1 MLMASPAPSL
11 VVEDLRVGRVA
22 GGPPIVD
29 GVSFEVQSGEVLGIV
44 GESGSGKSLT
54 AFAIAGLLPPAL
66 AVTGGA
72 IGVAGEDVIGLDPA
86 ARRRLA
92 GSRIG
97 IVFQDPLSS
106 LNPVRRVGT
115 LLIESAMR
123 HRGIDRRAARA
134 LAIERMR
141 EMRLP
146 DPERL
151 IDAYP
156 HQLSGG
162 QRQRVMIALAL
173 MNDPALLIADEP
185 TTALDATVQ
194 RSILALL
201 RRQAAGR
208 ATILITHDLGVAASL
223 CDRIVVMLGGR
234 VVETGPARALLA
246 APREAYTR
254 MLVDARRGLARPA
267 AEPAP

>member
-1 MLMASPAPSL
+1 MPTPLPIAL
-11 VVEDLRVGRVA
+11 DVENLRIGIA
-22 GGPPIVD
+22 GGGQPIVD
-29 GVSFEVQSGEVLGIV
+29 GISFQAAAGEVLGIV

-54 AFAIAGLLPPAL
+54 AYAIAGLLPPAL
-66 AVTGGA
+66 AVAGGR
-72 IGVAGEDVIGLDPA
+72 IRVAGVDVSGLDRA
-86 ARRRLA
+86 ERRRMA

-115 LLIESAMR
+115 ALIESAMR
-123 HRGIDRRAARA
+123 HQRLDRRSARS

-173 MNDPALLIADEP
+173 INDPAVLIADEP

-223 CDRIVVMLGGR
+223 CDRILVMLEGR
-234 VVETGPARALLA
+234 IVESGRARDLLA
-246 APREAYTR
+246 SPREAYTK
-254 MLVDARRGLARPA
+254 MLVEAHRQLALPA
-267 AEPAP
+267 LDDVA

>member
-1 MLMASPAPSL
+1 MLTPCAIPL
-11 VVEDLRVGRVA
+11 CVNDLRIGLAA
-22 GGPPIVD
+22 GGPAIVD
-29 GVSFEVQSGEVLGIV
+29 GVSFEVAAGEVLGIV

-54 AFAIAGLLPPAL
+54 AYAIAGLLPPAL
-66 AVTGGA
+66 AVTGGR
-72 IGVAGEDVIGLDPA
+72 ITVTGDDVSRLDRA
-86 ARRRLA
+86 DRRRIA

-106 LNPVRRVGT
+106 LNPVRRVGKA
-115 LLIESAMR
+115 LIESAMR
-123 HRGIDRRAARA
+123 HQGLDRRSARL

-146 DPERL
+146 DPDRL

-173 MNDPALLIADEP
+173 INDPALLIADEP

-223 CDRIVVMLGGR
+223 CNRILVMLEGR
-234 VVETGPARALLA
+234 IIESGPARALLA
-246 APREAYTR
+246 SPREAYTR
-254 MLVDARRGLARPA
+254 MLVDARRQLVQPVPKPA
-267 AEPAP
+267 S